1 MSARPSRAEAPG
13 PAPLLSI
20 RGAKKAFGS
29 TLALDGVT
37 IEARAG
43 EVHAILGENGAGK
56 STLMNVLGGSLSL
69 DAGTIELGGRA
80 FAPRNPRQARDA
92 GIAMVH
98 QELSLC
104 AHLTV
109 AQNIVLGREPTRLG
123 MIQRSVVRERA
134 VRALAIAAGA
144 NAPSPDALVG
154 DLAPAERQLVEIA
167 RALADDG
174 CRVLLLDE
182 PTSSLG
188 QDDVER
194 LFDRIRAL
202 RQTGLLVLYIS
213 HFLPEIEKVADRFTV
228 LRDGRTVGAGVVR
241 DTPMTDVVTLMAGRA
256 AGRTVETA
264 APRVAQR
271 SEAVALAVR
280 ALAGQKRPVSAS
292 FELHRGEVL
301 GIAGLVGSGRTE
313 LLRAIFGLDPVASGS
328 VEVGADAGVGSPAR
342 RLRQGVGMLSEDRK
356 GEGLFLALSVADNLT
371 ISRLAGF
378 GRAGLVFASRQRHA
392 AREWVSRLGVRC
404 RDVGQPVGDL
414 SGGNQQKVAIG
425 RLLHHDVNVLLLD
438 QPTRGID
445 VVAKAEVHAAIRDL
459 AGRGK
464 AIVLVSDDLAELL
477 GACDRIAVMHRGV
490 LGAARATS
498 EWTQATLL
506 AEAVGAVA

>member
-1 MSARPSRAEAPG
+1 MSASPRRAETTG

-29 TLALDGVT
+29 TLALDGVA

-69 DAGTIELGGRA
+69 DAGTILLDGRA
-80 FAPRNPRQARDA
+80 FAPRSPRQARDA

-104 AHLTV
+104 PHLTV
-109 AQNIVLGREPTRLG
+109 AQNIVLGHEPTRLG
-123 MIQRSVVRERA
+123 MIQRDVVRERA

-144 NAPSPDALVG
+144 NTPSPDALVG

-228 LRDGRTVGAGVVR
+228 LRDGRTVGAGVVP
-241 DTPMTDVVTLMAGRA
+241 DTPMTEVVTLM

-264 APRVAQR
+264 APRVGQR

-292 FELHRGEVL
+292 FEVHRGEVL

-328 VEVGADAGVGSPAR
+328 VEVGADAGAGSPAR
-342 RLRQGVGMLSEDRK
+342 RMRQGVGMLSEDRK

-371 ISRLAGF
+371 ISRLEGF
-378 GRAGLVFASRQRHA
+378 GRAGLVLASRQRHA
-392 AREWVSRLGVRC
+392 AQEWVARLGVRC

-425 RLLHHDVNVLLLD
+425 RLLHHDVSVLLLD

-445 VVAKAEVHAAIRDL
+445 VVAKAFVHATIRDL
-459 AGRGK
+459 ADRGK
-464 AIVLVSDDLAELL
+464 AIVLVSDDLAELI

-490 LGAARATS
+490 LGAARAAS